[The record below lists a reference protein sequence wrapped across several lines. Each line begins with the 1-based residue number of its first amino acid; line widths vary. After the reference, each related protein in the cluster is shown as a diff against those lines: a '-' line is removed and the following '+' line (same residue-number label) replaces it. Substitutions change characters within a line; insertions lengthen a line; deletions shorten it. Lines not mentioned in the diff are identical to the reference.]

1 MLSSSRWFDTICL
14 NLTGKKNKG
23 FWKENY
29 VPVRYVVENHKQRA
43 DSQVNWEGHKSMVF
57 RRAWRGWK
65 QKVNMVDK
73 EAKGI
78 GRMVTIRHRK
88 QNTKDRSFLKER
100 ENIYLV
106 KNATWHHVWI
116 FFFLMEREISFL
128 YWKIFFWNKILKW
141 NIYKLFALAKKLERR
156 RIIDKD
162 LIGQYSLSPE

>member
-65 QKVNMVDK
+65 QKVNMVDSSWP

-116 FFFLMEREISFL
+116 FFFFNGKRNKLPLLENIFLEQNLKMEYLQTVCSC
-128 YWKIFFWNKILKW
+128 
-141 NIYKLFALAKKLERR
+141 
-156 RIIDKD
+156 
-162 LIGQYSLSPE
+162 